1 LVSPLL
7 SPLPARASHGE
18 EAELDAA
25 LQAWRDRQ
33 FSIASPAGIREYK
46 TMIAS
51 YVLNVLDQFRR
62 ILPSSSALVVILC
75 GAMASGGLN
84 AFAQANAVTE
94 LLRKSRAA
102 FDQGKNEEALVLA
115 GKAIEREPKN
125 PQSYYFRGR
134 LYDAM
139 RQFEKAVIDFDQV
152 HKLDSGATDVYQL
165 RGLTQFKLANIK
177 ESIADFD
184 KYIELAPSRAPHHW
198 QRGIS
203 LYYAGRYEDGRKQF
217 ESHQT
222 VNDNDVENA
231 VWHFLCVARSG
242 GLEKARKALIA
253 IKEDRRVPM
262 MQVHA
267 LFAGKKK
274 VEDVLAAAQA
284 GEPSEL
290 KQQMFY
296 AHLYLGLYFEVTGE
310 AKRAEEHI
318 AKAAGEFAEPHYMGD
333 VARVHAK
340 LRSKA
345 EIK

>member
-1 LVSPLL
+1 VSDDSAPKSYCLEF
-7 SPLPARASHGE
+7 GE
-18 EAELDAA
+18 V
-25 LQAWRDRQ
+25 RQ
-33 FSIASPAGIREYK
+33 FSVASLHGIREYPV
-46 TMIAS
+46 MIAS
-51 YVLNVLDQFRR
+51 YILDALYRFRKLLR
-62 ILPSSSALVVILC
+62 SEFGLSMIVCGLLALGSC
-75 GAMASGGLN
+75 S
-84 AFAQANAVTE
+84 AFAQGNAVTD

-102 FDQGKNEEALVLA
+102 FDQGKHEEALALA

-125 PQSYYFRGR
+125 PQGYYFRGR
-134 LYDAM
+134 LHDAL
-139 RQFEKAVIDFDQV
+139 RQFEKAVNDFDQV
-152 HKLDSGATDVYQL
+152 LKLDSRVTDVYQL
-165 RGLTQFKLANIK
+165 RGLAQFKLANIK

-184 KYIELAPSRAPHHW
+184 KYIELAPSQAPHHW

-203 LYYAGRYEDGRKQF
+203 LYYAERYEDGRKQF

-231 VWHFLCVARSG
+231 VWHFLCVGRSG

-267 LFAGKKK
+267 LFAGKKT
-274 VEDVLAAAQA
+274 VEDVLAAAKA

-296 AHLYLGLYFEVTGE
+296 AHLYLGLYFEVKGD
-310 AKRAEEHI
+310 AKLAEEHI
-318 AKAAGEFAEPHYMGD
+318 AKATGEFAEPHYMGD

-345 EIK
+345 EAK